1 MGVFSDDST
10 GKGKIAEA
18 KNRNRILAS
27 VFLLGLCLGVVISER
42 AYISKVG
49 DVGPGERGGCPTCMH
64 RCGRCGSMTIRSVR
78 VWGWV
83 AGTGSG
89 SGSSGNRWVCS
100 TGGVTAGAAAM
111 EAGMPFGG
119 TAIAQGLMR
128 RQDVRS
134 PSHSASGTHQGLGG
148 ATHRPQLPAQATSVS
163 TSFLKPVPST
173 AHTHSST
180 MLSCT
185 FRTGPGSVPPGGS
198 KCAHIAPGKEVLV
211 AVANKNTQW
220 DGMLDTFM
228 KGIRSTKVDNHLILA
243 LDVETKVGGS
253 IQKWCDDNKVNS
265 YLLSMA
271 VAKAQADTGE
281 NHAVSA
287 MKFGILRRFVS
298 LGYSVLLSDVDV
310 CIFRNPFD
318 NLYRDSDV
326 EGMSD
331 GFDERT
337 AYGSIEGFDDPSMG
351 WGRYAQYYKHFNMN
365 SGFFYLRANERTLD
379 LLTRLDDRLTKTKY
393 WDQTAYN
400 EEIFFLSHGAYKS
413 PQVSV
418 RIMELHRFMN
428 SKFLFK
434 DVRQRAPGARPEMPV
449 IVHVNYHPDKHERMR
464 GVIKFYLEGNEA
476 ALAAF
481 PGGSEAGTR

>member
-42 AYISKVG
+42 AYISK
-49 DVGPGERGGCPTCMH
+49 
-64 RCGRCGSMTIRSVR
+64 
-78 VWGWV
+78 
-83 AGTGSG
+83 
-89 SGSSGNRWVCS
+89 
-100 TGGVTAGAAAM
+100 
-111 EAGMPFGG
+111 
-119 TAIAQGLMR
+119 
-128 RQDVRS
+128 
-134 PSHSASGTHQGLGG
+134 
-148 ATHRPQLPAQATSVS
+148 ATSVS

-185 FRTGPGSVPPGGS
+185 TFSPGVTGANINSRARSLYATIAHSVHARAQTPEGAAAGGAAAAAPAAAAPAAFGAS
-198 KCAHIAPGKEVLV
+198 ADGKPRNDLEELLLKIAPGKEVLV

-228 KGIRSTKVDNHLILA
+228 KGIRNTKVDNHLILA
-243 LDVETKVGGS
+243 LDVETK
-253 IQKWCDDNKVNS
+253 KWCDDNKVNS

-351 WGRYAQYYKHFNMN
+351 WGA
-365 SGFFYLRANERTLD
+365 LRTRTLD